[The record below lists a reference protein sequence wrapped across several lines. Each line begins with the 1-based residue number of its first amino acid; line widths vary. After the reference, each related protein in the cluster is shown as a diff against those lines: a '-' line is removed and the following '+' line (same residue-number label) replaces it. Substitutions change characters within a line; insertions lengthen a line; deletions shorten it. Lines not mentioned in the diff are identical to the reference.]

1 MSNTIKYSEGSESL
15 ALNKGNWWIGTGDSN
30 KGPSDVTGYY
40 AGVTP
45 PSSGYTIYIKR
56 EDNLPSIFVAEND
69 QELINLTNL
78 ITESNFSTIQQ
89 CLIYYQTQDDK
100 LCVNREIENIV
111 TDGLVLNLDAGYV
124 PSYPTS
130 GTTWYD
136 LSGNGNDGTLVNG
149 TTFSGDSLVFDGV
162 DDYVDCGINSIFNLS
177 DNDFTIETFVYFDS
191 STSEDDTYRTV
202 YGFQISNN
210 TFFRI
215 IKWRSGIGNGINID
229 YSVNGNRYCITST
242 NSIPRPNIAYT
253 ITTPLYTDLP
263 GQWNCFTITVL
274 NNVMS
279 LFING
284 TNYGSVTLGERWDT
298 NPRFTV
304 GRDQTSYTFMSGKID
319 SVKIYNKSLS
329 DTEVLQNYNAQKS
342 RFGL

>member
-15 ALNKGNWWIGTGDSN
+15 ALNKGNWWVGTGDTN

-56 EDNLPSIFVAEND
+56 EDNLPSIFVAQND

-78 ITESNFSTIQQ
+78 ITESDFSTVQQ
-89 CLIYYQTQDDK
+89 CLIYYQTQDDMM
-100 LCVNREIENIV
+100 CVNREYENIV

-130 GTTWYD
+130 GATWHD
-136 LSGNGNDGTLVNG
+136 LSGNGNNGSLVNG
-149 TTFSGDSLVFDGV
+149 TIFSGGSMVFDGV

-242 NSIPRPNIAYT
+242 NSIPTPNIAYT
-253 ITTPLYTDLP
+253 KTTPLYTDLP

-284 TNYGSVTLGERWDT
+284 TNYGSVTLGERWNT

-329 DTEVLQNYNAQKS
+329 DTEVLQNYNAQKG